1 MSTEAVKKVVQ
12 NYIDGTFTG
21 NADLL
26 ASAFHKDAIM
36 TGYMGPDLVI
46 ATPAAFVD
54 EIRNNKSMQSQGH
67 AFKAE
72 IEDITVV
79 GGVAQARVHETGF
92 WGEGEV
98 MELFQLL
105 IDTDG
110 QWKII
115 SKCFTTMPPAVK

>member
-1 MSTEAVKKVVQ
+1 MSDAVKKVVQ

-46 ATPAAFVD
+46 ATPAVFVD
-54 EIRNNKSMQSQGH
+54 EIRNNPSMQSQGH
-67 AFKAE
+67 PYKAE
-72 IEDITVV
+72 IEDIYVN
-79 GGVAQARVHETGF
+79 GGVAQVRVHETGM

-98 MELFQLL
+98 MELLHML
-105 IDTDG
+105 IDADG

-115 SKCFTTMPPAVK
+115 SKCFTTLPPAV